1 MGKDL
6 FIDEGF
12 CPAAAFPAAGF
23 QAETLTSAEVEAISG
38 LAVPQLGQLKRNSQR
53 LNKRALG

>member
-23 QAETLTSAEVEAISG
+23 QAEILTSTEVEAIF
-38 LAVPQLGQLKRNSQR
+38 RR
-53 LNKRALG
+53 